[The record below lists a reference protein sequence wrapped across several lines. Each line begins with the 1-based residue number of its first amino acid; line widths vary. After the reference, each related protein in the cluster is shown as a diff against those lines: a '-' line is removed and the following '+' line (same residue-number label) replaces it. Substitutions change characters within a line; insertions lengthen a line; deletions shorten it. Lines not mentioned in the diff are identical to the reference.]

1 MRTVPPTEKG
11 KYRAIASGA
20 IANGKPV
27 VVNSDGTVGS
37 AVSDTPSAGTE
48 VTFEAGSIDA
58 GDQSLSSTFDSNT
71 NRVVFAYRDSG
82 NSDYGTAIVGT
93 VSGSS
98 ISFGTPVVYESAEI
112 TYPVCTFD
120 SNSNKV
126 VIAYTDNTPSPND
139 GNAIV
144 GTVDPSDNSIS
155 FGSPTV
161 FDSATVGYLSMTFDS
176 NSNKVVI
183 VYQDNGNGNY
193 GTAIVGTVSGTSIS
207 FGSEAVFES
216 AITIHTNPASTV
228 FDSNSNKV
236 VILYND
242 NGNSNYGTA
251 VVGTVSG
258 TSISFGSPVVFQ
270 SSYTHYPGAAFDSD
284 NNKVVIFYWDQGA
297 SIFKAIIGTVSGTS
311 ISFGTATSTGLTNG
325 VWPGVVYNT
334 NTDKVNVFYR
344 KYTSPNE
351 GVFHSGTV
359 SGTSIS
365 FDSVVTITSDAVFS
379 NTAVFDSNSN
389 RTVVGYRDGGDSSKG
404 KSAVISPTTSN
415 LTTENYIGIA
425 NSCSFHGNTETIT
438 VTVAGGIFYL
448 DGVANPVIQLLKGH
462 IYIFDQA
469 DGTNDGHPLHFKDS
483 GGSQYTTGVTVTG
496 TAGTSGAKVTIAI
509 ASDATEPT
517 RYYCTVHGNGM
528 GNTIN
533 LSDSFVNVDVIGT
546 VNDQQSS
553 LTAGQQY
560 FVQTDGT
567 LSETADSPSVF
578 AGTAISATELVV
590 KE

>member
-27 VVNSDGTVGS
+27 VVNSDGTVAVPNPDSVGS
-37 AVSDTPSAGTE
+37 ATI
-48 VTFEAGSIDA
+48 F
-58 GDQSLSSTFDSNT
+58 NT
-71 NRVVFAYRDSG
+71 NYTNYIIIA
-82 NSDYGTAIVGT
+82 
-93 VSGSS
+93 
-98 ISFGTPVVYESAEI
+98 
-112 TYPVCTFD
+112 FD

-126 VIAYTDNTPSPND
+126 VVAWSESSNNYGQAAVGTVSGTSISFGTTVTFSSTNSTQPSSIVFDSNANKVAIFYKKA
-139 GNAIV
+139 GVGKAIV
-144 GTVDPSDNSIS
+144 GTVSGTDIS
-155 FGSPTV
+155 FGTEAQFEAEPTTYV
-161 FDSATVGYLSMTFDS
+161 QSAAFDS
-176 NSNKVVI
+176 NSNKI
-183 VYQDNGNGNY
+183 VMTFRDPSNGNY
-193 GTAIVGTVSGTSIS
+193 GTAIVGTISGTDITFGTAVVFESADSRNTSASFDSTNNKVVITYSDYGNSGYATGIVGTVSGTSIS
-207 FGSEAVFES
+207 FGSATAFTSSAV
-216 AITIHTNPASTV
+216 ANYMVNTYDPDQQKTIVAYS
-228 FDSNSNKV
+228 DS
-236 VILYND
+236 
-242 NGNSNYGTA
+242 GNSHFGFA

-258 TSISFGSPVVFQ
+258 TSISFGSAIAIP
-270 SSYTHYPGAAFDSD
+270 SPTTS
-284 NNKVVIFYWDQGA
+284 A
-297 SIFKAIIGTVSGTS
+297 SGYLGITYDTNEDKILITN
-311 ISFGTATSTGLTNG
+311 STGG
-325 VWPGVVYNT
+325 FSVV
-334 NTDKVNVFYR
+334 
-344 KYTSPNE
+344 
-351 GVFHSGTV
+351 SGTV
-359 SGTSIS
+359 SGNSIS
-365 FDSVVTITSDAVFS
+365 FGDAFVIDSDTSGAYSVIAFDSSNNKSVVAYYDGDNSGKGTAHVLTLGTGIT
-379 NTAVFDSNSN
+379 
-389 RTVVGYRDGGDSSKG
+389 
-404 KSAVISPTTSN
+404 

-462 IYIFDQA
+462 TYIFDQA
-469 DGTNDGHPLHFKDS
+469 DNTNNGHPLHFKDS

-567 LSETADSPSVF
+567 LGLTADSPSVF

>member
-82 NSDYGTAIVGT
+82 NSDYGTAVVGT

-126 VIAYTDNTPSPND
+126 VIGYTDNSPSPND

-144 GTVDPSDNSIS
+144 GTVDSSDNSIS

-216 AITIHTNPASTV
+216 ASTIHTNPASTV

-270 SSYTHYPGAAFDSD
+270 SSYTHYPGGTFDSD

-325 VWPGVVYNT
+325 IWPGVVYNT

-344 KYTSPNE
+344 KYTSPYE

-389 RTVVGYRDGGDSSKG
+389 RTVVGYRDSGDSSKG

-425 NSCSFHGNTETIT
+425 T
-438 VTVAGGIFYL
+438 GGSY
-448 DGVANPVIQLLKGH
+448 
-462 IYIFDQA
+462 A
-469 DGTNDGHPLHFKDS
+469 DGQS
-483 GGSQYTTGVTVTG
+483 VT
-496 TAGTSGAKVTIAI
+496 
-509 ASDATEPT
+509 
-517 RYYCTVHGNGM
+517 
-528 GNTIN
+528 
-533 LSDSFVNVDVIGT
+533 VDVIGT
-546 VNDQQSS
+546 VNGNQSS

-567 LSETADSPSVF
+567 LGETADSPSVF
-578 AGTAISATELVV
+578 AGTAISATELIV